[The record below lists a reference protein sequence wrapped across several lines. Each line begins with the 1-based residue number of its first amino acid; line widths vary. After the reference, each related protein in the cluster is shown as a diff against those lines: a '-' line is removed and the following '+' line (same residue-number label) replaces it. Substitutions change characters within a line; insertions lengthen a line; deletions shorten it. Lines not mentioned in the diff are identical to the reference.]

1 MCVNFFLDSEKEV
14 QPVWPEG
21 LGRKTHSR
29 CQKSHHFNRKNHTTV
44 AKNHTIS
51 REKITQPL
59 LKFPKMTLPQ
69 PIWDFSY
76 FALSHRASRN
86 VFLAKK
92 QIFSKNANFVL
103 DFKEAKLS
111 PSWMVLTAE
120 IWEHNETF
128 CYYFLM
134 FWQKFSLCPQ
144 ISAVSTIQQDS
155 IWLLWN
161 TKQRGHFLKI
171 FVFCQKNIPWSSMG

>member
-1 MCVNFFLDSEKEV
+1 MSKSYSFLNILNFTDHAVKRLKFKQKQIWNWCSCLAIY
-14 QPVWPEG
+14 
-21 LGRKTHSR
+21 GRKW
-29 CQKSHHFNRKNHTTV
+29 NI
-44 AKNHTIS
+44 TI
-51 REKITQPL
+51 K
-59 LKFPKMTLPQ
+59 Q

-76 FALSHRASRN
+76 FALSQMASRN

-134 FWQKFSLCPQ
+134 FWQKISLCPQ

-171 FVFCQKNIPWSSMG
+171 FVFLPEKHSLKLYGITQNIASAK